1 MDTKKIV
8 IPGDLLTT
16 QKKKLGQNVY
26 QEKDGI
32 YSSVIGI
39 LSESV
44 DYVSVIALNGS
55 YIPTIGDPILA
66 VVKAEIVNG
75 YFLDYNSSGELY
87 LQKTIISKE
96 LKIGTVI
103 FARIKNINESD
114 SIELDNIN
122 ILPVGSLYSTSPV
135 KVPRLI
141 GKNDSMLNLFKEYT
155 QSSILIG
162 KNGWVWYISK
172 KPALLERAIDLV
184 VNNSQK
190 SNLTN
195 SIKEFLEKNA

>member
-26 QEKDGI
+26 LENDAI

-39 LSESV
+39 LSESPY
-44 DYVSVIALNGS
+44 YVSVIALNGP
-55 YIPTIGDPILA
+55 YIPAIGDAIIA
-66 VVKAEIVNG
+66 VAKAEIVNG
-75 YFLDYNSSGELY
+75 YFFDINSSGEIY
-87 LQKTIISKE
+87 LQKSVISKE
-96 LKIGTVI
+96 LKIGNVI

-122 ILPVGSLYSTSPV
+122 VLPVGSLYSTSPV

-162 KNGWVWYISK
+162 KNGWIWYVSK
-172 KPALLERAIDLV
+172 KPDLLEKAINLV

-195 SIKEFLEKNA
+195 SIKEFLEKNV